1 MKDKPTLEDLFNSK
15 KLDLPDEDFWN
26 GFQDRVKG
34 QAIASL
40 SQRSRTARLRK
51 AGAYSVLPVLVLSLI
66 GWNLLS
72 SEVSVSSGQAVAV
85 GNAEAVITTDSLA
98 QLESLMLQEDSL
110 NREGAVQLARLDSF
124 DSEFVLRL
132 VTLDHFLISVP
143 AGEHLLFVFE
153 DLLRLRKQDA
163 EEVVDGLDERQIQL
177 GWIVPFHR
185 RLLLSPLDVFQ
196 VSFEFVDLAL
206 D

>member
-85 GNAEAVITTDSLA
+85 SNTEAVITTDSLA

-124 DSEFVLRL
+124 DSFTNAQV
-132 VTLDHFLISVP
+132 
-143 AGEHLLFVFE
+143 
-153 DLLRLRKQDA
+153 K
-163 EEVVDGLDERQIQL
+163 
-177 GWIVPFHR
+177 
-185 RLLLSPLDVFQ
+185 LSGGASSFNHYSLSLSQ
-196 VSFEFVDLAL
+196 GSGVSSQYTF
-206 D
+206 

>member
-40 SQRSRTARLRK
+40 SHRSRTARLRK

-66 GWNLLS
+66 GWNLLN
-72 SEVSVSSGQAVAV
+72 SEVSVSSGHAVAV
-85 GNAEAVITTDSLA
+85 SNAEAVITTDSLA

-124 DSEFVLRL
+124 DSFTNAQV
-132 VTLDHFLISVP
+132 
-143 AGEHLLFVFE
+143 
-153 DLLRLRKQDA
+153 K
-163 EEVVDGLDERQIQL
+163 
-177 GWIVPFHR
+177 
-185 RLLLSPLDVFQ
+185 LSGGASSFNHYSLSLSQ
-196 VSFEFVDLAL
+196 GRGVSSQYTF
-206 D
+206 

>member
-15 KLDLPDEDFWN
+15 KLDLPDENFWN

-51 AGAYSVLPVLVLSLI
+51 AGAYSVLPVLVLSLF
-66 GWNLLS
+66 GWNLLN
-72 SEVSVSSGQAVAV
+72 SEVSVSSGQEVAV
-85 GNAEAVITTDSLA
+85 SNAEAVLATDSLV

-124 DSEFVLRL
+124 DSFTNAQV
-132 VTLDHFLISVP
+132 
-143 AGEHLLFVFE
+143 
-153 DLLRLRKQDA
+153 K
-163 EEVVDGLDERQIQL
+163 
-177 GWIVPFHR
+177 
-185 RLLLSPLDVFQ
+185 LSGGASSFNHYSLSLSQ
-196 VSFEFVDLAL
+196 GSGVSSQYTF
-206 D
+206 

>member
-15 KLDLPDEDFWN
+15 KLDLPNEDFWN

-51 AGAYSVLPVLVLSLI
+51 AGAYSVLPVLVLSLF
-66 GWNLLS
+66 GWNLLN
-72 SEVSVSSGQAVAV
+72 SEVSVSTEQAVAV
-85 GNAEAVITTDSLA
+85 NNSESVLTTDSLA

-124 DSEFVLRL
+124 DSFTNAQV
-132 VTLDHFLISVP
+132 
-143 AGEHLLFVFE
+143 
-153 DLLRLRKQDA
+153 K
-163 EEVVDGLDERQIQL
+163 
-177 GWIVPFHR
+177 
-185 RLLLSPLDVFQ
+185 LSGGASSFNHYSLSLSQ
-196 VSFEFVDLAL
+196 GSGVSSQYTF
-206 D
+206 